1 MRARGP
7 IACVLAALVVGI
19 APPALAAP
27 GPPGDPEWWFD
38 TWNVPSLWDA
48 GARGQGMTIAE
59 IDTGVN
65 AKVPELGGRVLHGK
79 DFGAAGGDGRTD
91 HDVKPFGHGTA
102 MASIMVARPTPRFN
116 IAGLAPDAKV
126 LPIAVPLRGTN
137 DPKAGGDHL
146 ADAIRWATDR
156 GAKIISMSLGGSR
169 DPSHDKVPCP
179 DDEQAAI
186 TRAISKGA
194 IVVAAGGN
202 DGQKGSPVEEPGV
215 CLGVVSVGAVNSKGV
230 VPAFSS
236 RHNYLTVTAP
246 GVNVPTLGRIPGQAY
261 SGNGTSQATAI
272 TSAALALVW
281 SKFPKLTGRQ
291 IVARLLATLD
301 RRTAKRDAAYGFGIV
316 NAGRA
321 IRAAVPA
328 DAANPVFAPLDPF
341 VAAERRS
348 STHLAPPPVAGAK
361 ASPPGRFAVGQ
372 MPTAWSSRVWSGI
385 VMAVLGVLA
394 LAMLAIVGI
403 RRSRRFA
410 ALGPDAD
417 RRPKQAR
424 RDPDAAP
431 IPTYRDEAGLI
442 WHDLSPPPDPPG

>member
-19 APPALAAP
+19 APPARAAP
-27 GPPGDPEWWFD
+27 GPPADPEWWFD
-38 TWNVPSLWDA
+38 TWNVAALWDG
-48 GARGQGMTIAE
+48 GARGQGVTIAE

-65 AKVPELGGRVLHGK
+65 AKVPELAGRVLRGT

-91 HDVKPFGHGTA
+91 HDVAKFGHGTA
-102 MASIMVARPTPRFN
+102 MASLMVARPGAFDIT
-116 IAGLAPDAKV
+116 GLAPDAKV

-137 DPKAGGDHL
+137 DPQAGGDHL
-146 ADAIRWATDR
+146 ADAIRWATDH

-186 TRAISKGA
+186 TRAIGKGA
-194 IVVAAGGN
+194 IVVAAAGN
-202 DGQKGSPVEEPGV
+202 AGRSGSPVEEPGV
-215 CLGVVSVGAVNSKGV
+215 CLGVVSVGAVDSKAV
-230 VPAFSS
+230 VAAFSS
-236 RHNYLTVTAP
+236 RHKYLTVAAP
-246 GVNVPTLGRIPGQAY
+246 GVRIPSLGRIPGTAF

-272 TSAALALVW
+272 TSAALAMVW

-301 RRTAKRDAAYGFGIV
+301 RRAAKRDPAYGFGIV

-328 DAANPVFAPLDPF
+328 NAPNPVFAPLDPF
-341 VAAERRS
+341 VAAAKRR
-348 STHLAPPPVAGAK
+348 STHLPPPVTAGTK
-361 ASPPGRFAVGQ
+361 AAPPGQFAVGQ
-372 MPTAWSSRVWSGI
+372 MPTAWSSRAWTGV
-385 VMAVLGVLA
+385 VMAVLGALA
-394 LAMLAIVGI
+394 LVMLAIVGI

-410 ALGPDAD
+410 ALGPDAG
-417 RRPKQAR
+417 RRPRQAR
-424 RDPDAAP
+424 RDRDAVP
-431 IPTYRDEAGLI
+431 IPTYRDEAGMI

>member
-1 MRARGP
+1 MRARGT

-19 APPALAAP
+19 AQPAVAAP
-27 GPPGDPEWWFD
+27 GPPDDPEWWFD
-38 TWNVPSLWDA
+38 TWNVPSLWDG
-48 GARGQGMTIAE
+48 GARGQGVTIAE

-65 AKVPELGGRVLHGK
+65 AHLAELAGRVLRGK

-91 HDVKPFGHGTA
+91 HDVDSFGHGTA
-102 MASIMVARPTPRFN
+102 MASIMVGRPGSFDIT
-116 IAGLAPDAKV
+116 GLAPGAKL
-126 LPIAVPLRGTN
+126 LPVAVPLRGTN
-137 DPKAGGDHL
+137 DAQASGDHL
-146 ADAIRWATDR
+146 ADAIRWSTDH

-179 DDEQAAI
+179 DDTQAAI

-194 IVVAAGGN
+194 IVVAAAGN
-202 DGQKGSPVEEPGV
+202 SGQHGSPVEEPGV

-230 VPAFSS
+230 VASFSS
-236 RHNYLTVTAP
+236 RHKYLTVTAP
-246 GVNVPTLGRIPGQAY
+246 GVHVPSLGRIANHAF

-281 SKFPKLTGRQ
+281 SKFPNLTGRQ

-301 RRTAKRDAAYGFGIV
+301 RRTAKRDPAYGFGIV

-328 DAANPVFAPLDPF
+328 NAPNPVFAPLDPF
-341 VAAERRS
+341 VAAARRPP
-348 STHLAPPPVAGAK
+348 THLPPPTTAGAK

-372 MPTAWSSRVWSGI
+372 MPSAWSSRVWSGV

-394 LAMLAIVGI
+394 LAMLVIVGI
-403 RRSRRFA
+403 RRARRFS
-410 ALGPDAD
+410 ALGPDAG
-417 RRPKQAR
+417 RRPGQAR
-424 RDPDAAP
+424 RDRDAVP
-431 IPTYRDEAGLI
+431 IPTYRDEFGLI
-442 WHDLSPPPDPPG
+442 WHDLSPPHDPPG

>member
-19 APPALAAP
+19 APPAMAAP

-38 TWNVPSLWDA
+38 TWNVPSLWDG
-48 GARGQGMTIAE
+48 GARGQGVTIAE

-65 AKVPELGGRVLHGK
+65 AHVPELAGRILRGT

-102 MASIMVARPTPRFN
+102 MASLMVARPTPRFN

-146 ADAIRWATDR
+146 AEAIRWATDR
-156 GAKIISMSLGGSR
+156 GAKIISMSLGGAR

-186 TRAISKGA
+186 TRAIGKGA

-202 DGQKGSPVEEPGV
+202 EGQKGSPVEEPGV
-215 CLGVVSVGAVNSKGV
+215 CLGVVSVGAVDSKGA

-246 GVNVPTLGRIPGQAY
+246 GVNVPSLGRIPGQAY
-261 SGNGTSQATAI
+261 SGNGTSQATAV

-301 RRTAKRDAAYGFGIV
+301 RRTATRNPAYGFGIV

-328 DAANPVFAPLDPF
+328 NAPNPVFAPLDPF
-341 VAAERRS
+341 VAAVTRP
-348 STHLAPPPVAGAK
+348 STHLPLPTVAGTK
-361 ASPPGRFAVGQ
+361 AAPPGRFAVGR
-372 MPTAWSSRVWSGI
+372 MPTAWSSRAWTGV
-385 VMAVLGVLA
+385 VMAVLGALA
-394 LAMLAIVGI
+394 LVMLGIVGI

-410 ALGPDAD
+410 ALGPDAG
-417 RRPKQAR
+417 RRPSQAR
-424 RDPDAAP
+424 HDPEAAP

>member
-1 MRARGP
+1 MRARGS

-19 APPALAAP
+19 AQPALAAP
-27 GPPGDPEWWFD
+27 GPPADPEWWFD
-38 TWNVPSLWDA
+38 TWNVPSLWDG
-48 GARGQGMTIAE
+48 GARGQGVTIAE

-102 MASIMVARPTPRFN
+102 MASIMVARPTSRFN

-137 DPKAGGDHL
+137 DPQAGGDHL
-146 ADAIRWATDR
+146 ADAIRWATDH

-186 TRAISKGA
+186 TYAIGKGA
-194 IVVAAGGN
+194 IVVASAGN
-202 DGQKGSPVEEPGV
+202 AGQKGSPVEEPGV
-215 CLGVVSVGAVNSKGV
+215 CLGVISVGAVNSKGV
-230 VPAFSS
+230 VAAFSS
-236 RHNYLTVTAP
+236 RHKYLTVTAP
-246 GVNVPTLGRIPGQAY
+246 GVNIPSLGRIPGHAF
-261 SGNGTSQATAI
+261 SGEGTSQATAV

-301 RRTAKRDAAYGFGIV
+301 RRTAKRDPAYGFGVI

-321 IRAAVPA
+321 VRSAVPA

-341 VAAERRS
+341 VAAAKRP
-348 STHLAPPPVAGAK
+348 STHLPPPAAAGAK
-361 ASPPGRFAVGQ
+361 APPGQFTVGQ
-372 MPTAWSSRVWSGI
+372 MPSAWSSRVWSGI
-385 VMAVLGVLA
+385 AMAVLGALA
-394 LAMLAIVGI
+394 LVMLAIVGI

-410 ALGPDAD
+410 ALGPDAG
-417 RRPKQAR
+417 RRPSQVR
-424 RDPDAAP
+424 RDRDAVP

>member
-1 MRARGP
+1 MRARWP
-7 IACVLAALVVGI
+7 MVCLLAALFVGI
-19 APPALAAP
+19 AQPALAAP
-27 GPPGDPEWWFD
+27 GPAQDPEWWFD
-38 TWNVPSLWDA
+38 TWNVASLWD
-48 GARGQGMTIAE
+48 GGGRGQGVTIAE

-65 AKVPELGGRVLHGK
+65 ARVPELAGRILHGK

-102 MASIMVARPTPRFN
+102 MASLMVARPTPRFN
-116 IAGLAPDAKV
+116 IAGLAPDANV

-137 DPKAGGDHL
+137 DPRAGGDHL
-146 ADAIRWATDR
+146 ADAIRWATDH

-186 TRAISKGA
+186 TRAISRGA
-194 IVVAAGGN
+194 IVVAAAGN

-215 CLGVVSVGAVNSKGV
+215 CLGVVSVGAVDSKGV
-230 VPAFSS
+230 VAKFSS
-236 RHNYLTVTAP
+236 RHKYLTVTAP
-246 GVNVPTLGRIPGQAY
+246 GVHIPSLGRVPGEAF

-281 SKFPKLTGRQ
+281 SKFPKLTARQ
-291 IVARLLATLD
+291 IVARMLATLD
-301 RRTAKRDAAYGFGIV
+301 RRTAKRDPAYGFGIV

-321 IRAAVPA
+321 IRASVPA

-341 VAAERRS
+341 VAAERRP

-385 VMAVLGVLA
+385 VMAVLGLLA
-394 LAMLAIVGI
+394 LALLAIVGI

-424 RDPDAAP
+424 RDNDTAL
-431 IPTYRDEAGLI
+431 PTYRDEAGLI

>member
-1 MRARGP
+1 MRARWP
-7 IACVLAALVVGI
+7 MVCLLAALFVGI
-19 APPALAAP
+19 AQPALAAP
-27 GPPGDPEWWFD
+27 GPAQDPEWWFD
-38 TWNVPSLWDA
+38 TSHVASLWD
-48 GARGQGMTIAE
+48 GGGRGQGVTIAE

-65 AKVPELGGRVLHGK
+65 ARVPELAGRILHGK

-102 MASIMVARPTPRFN
+102 MASLMVARPTPRFN
-116 IAGLAPDAKV
+116 IAGLAPDANV

-137 DPKAGGDHL
+137 DPRAGGDHL
-146 ADAIRWATDR
+146 ADAIRWATDH

-186 TRAISKGA
+186 TRAISRGA
-194 IVVAAGGN
+194 IVVAAAGN

-215 CLGVVSVGAVNSKGV
+215 CLGVVSVGAVDSKGV
-230 VPAFSS
+230 VAKFSS
-236 RHNYLTVTAP
+236 RHKYLTVTAP
-246 GVNVPTLGRIPGQAY
+246 GVHIPSLGRVPGEAF

-281 SKFPKLTGRQ
+281 SKFPKLTARQ
-291 IVARLLATLD
+291 IVARMLATLD
-301 RRTAKRDAAYGFGIV
+301 RRTAKRDPAYGFGIV

-321 IRAAVPA
+321 IRASVPA

-341 VAAERRS
+341 VAAERRP

-385 VMAVLGVLA
+385 VVAVLGLLA
-394 LAMLAIVGI
+394 LALLAIVGI

-424 RDPDAAP
+424 RDNDTAL
-431 IPTYRDEAGLI
+431 PTYRDEAGLI